1 MAPQCARMETLR
13 TMKLAPLNFAPL
25 RFASMALAASAI
37 ALSFAAVAQ
46 EAAEPAPPSEITAAE
61 AKADP
66 ANWRHVDPENLFIFD
81 TNKGRILIEA
91 FPEIAPK
98 HYKQFSTIIRSGDY
112 DGTGFHRVIN
122 DFMAQG
128 GDIFA
133 LKGRDSG
140 LPNVEGEFTF
150 RRDPAEMPLE
160 ATIGPEDTAKF
171 GYIKGFPIGTQAS
184 FFAEMSVDGMV
195 ESYIP
200 HCKGMVSTART
211 DDPNSANSQFFLMR
225 GQAEHLDRKYTAW
238 GRVVVGEDVVMS
250 IKHGSDAR
258 DGHVDNPDIL
268 TSAKVAAD
276 LPEGERPEVWV
287 ERTDGPLFRA
297 SVADKDDIDVC
308 SLPSVT
314 AVVNE

>member
-1 MAPQCARMETLR
+1 MN
-13 TMKLAPLNFAPL
+13 LAPLK
-25 RFASMALAASAI
+25 FASLALAASAM
-37 ALSFAAVAQ
+37 ALSFAASAEDAA
-46 EAAEPAPPSEITAAE
+46 EAAPPAEMTLAQ

-66 ANWRHVDPENLFIFD
+66 DNWRPVDPENLFIFD
-81 TNKGRILIEA
+81 TTKGRVLIEA
-91 FPEIAPK
+91 FPEVAPK
-98 HYKQFSTIIRSGDY
+98 HYEQFATIIRSGDF
-112 DGTGFHRVIN
+112 DGTSFHRVID

-140 LPNVEGEFTF
+140 LPDLEGEFTF
-150 RRDPAEMPLE
+150 RRDPAAMPLE

-238 GRVVVGEDVVMS
+238 GRVVEGEDVVMA
-250 IKHGSDAR
+250 IKHGPDAR

-268 TSAKVAAD
+268 KSAKVAAD

-287 ERTDGPLFRA
+287 ERTDGPLFLA
-297 SVADKDDIDVC
+297 EMADKDDIDVC
-308 SLPSVT
+308 SLPSVP
-314 AVVNE
+314 AVVGE

>member
-1 MAPQCARMETLR
+1 MT
-13 TMKLAPLNFAPL
+13 LAPLK
-25 RFASMALAASAI
+25 FASLALAASAL
-37 ALSFAAVAQ
+37 ALSFVASAEDAAEATPPAEMTVAQ
-46 EAAEPAPPSEITAAE
+46 

-66 ANWRHVDPENLFIFD
+66 DNWRPVDPENLFIFD
-81 TNKGRILIEA
+81 TTKGRVLIEA
-91 FPEIAPK
+91 FPEVAPK
-98 HYKQFSTIIRSGDY
+98 HYKQFSTIIRSGDF
-112 DGTGFHRVIN
+112 DGTSFHRVI
-122 DFMAQG
+122 DHFMAQG

-133 LKGRDSG
+133 LKGEDSG
-140 LPNVEGEFTF
+140 LPNIEGEFTF
-150 RRDPAEMPLE
+150 RRDPATMPLE

-200 HCKGMVSTART
+200 HCKGMVSTARS

-238 GRVVVGEDVVMS
+238 GRVVVGEDVVKA
-250 IKHGSDAR
+250 IKHGPEAR
-258 DGHVDNPDIL
+258 DGLVTNPDIL
-268 TSAKVAAD
+268 KSAKIAAD

-287 ERTDGPLFRA
+287 ERTDGPLFLA

-308 SLPSVT
+308 SLPSVP
-314 AVVNE
+314 AVVSE

>member
-1 MAPQCARMETLR
+1 MN
-13 TMKLAPLNFAPL
+13 LAPLK
-25 RFASMALAASAI
+25 FASLALAASAM
-37 ALSFAAVAQ
+37 ALSFAASAEDAA
-46 EAAEPAPPSEITAAE
+46 EAAPPAGMTLAQ

-66 ANWRHVDPENLFIFD
+66 DNWRPVDPENLFIFD
-81 TNKGRILIEA
+81 TTKGRVLIEA

-98 HYKQFSTIIRSGDY
+98 HYEQFSTIIRSGDF
-112 DGTGFHRVIN
+112 DGTSFHRVID

-140 LPNVEGEFTF
+140 LPDLEGEFTF
-150 RRDPAEMPLE
+150 RRDPAAMPLE

-238 GRVVVGEDVVMS
+238 GRVVVGEDVVMA
-250 IKHGSDAR
+250 IKHGPDAR

-268 TSAKVAAD
+268 KSAKVAAD

-287 ERTDGPLFRA
+287 ERTDGPLFLA
-297 SVADKDDIDVC
+297 EMADKDDIDVC
-308 SLPSVT
+308 SLPSVP
-314 AVVNE
+314 AVVGE

>member
-1 MAPQCARMETLR
+1 METLPI
-13 TMKLAPLNFAPL
+13 MNLAPLK
-25 RFASMALAASAI
+25 FASLAFAASAV
-37 ALSFAAVAQ
+37 ALSFAANAEDAA
-46 EAAEPAPPSEITAAE
+46 EAAPPAEMTLAQ

-66 ANWRHVDPENLFIFD
+66 DNWRPVDPENLFIFD
-81 TNKGRILIEA
+81 TTKGRVLIEA
-91 FPEIAPK
+91 FPEVAPK
-98 HYKQFSTIIRSGDY
+98 HYEQFSTIIRSGDF
-112 DGTGFHRVIN
+112 DGTSFHRVID

-140 LPNVEGEFTF
+140 LPDLEGEFTF
-150 RRDPAEMPLE
+150 RRDPAAMPLE

-238 GRVVVGEDVVMS
+238 GRVVVGEDVVMA
-250 IKHGSDAR
+250 IKHGPDAR

-268 TSAKVAAD
+268 KSAKVAAD

-287 ERTDGPLFRA
+287 ERTDGPLFLA
-297 SVADKDDIDVC
+297 EMADKDDIDVC
-308 SLPSVT
+308 SLPSVP
-314 AVVNE
+314 AVVGE